1 MAQHDDKRDRLER
14 ILKEAHRNR
23 SEPALGP
30 AWLRSVM
37 RDVRRASTGAGR
49 GNGGLLLE
57 QHVWRAAAA
66 AAAVAV
72 VLTCSLMVLTWTGQG
87 DGPET
92 LDEEFEIAAVWSES
106 E

>member
-1 MAQHDDKRDRLER
+1 MAQHDDKMDRLER

-57 QHVWRAAAA
+57 QQVWRAAAA

-72 VLTCSLMVLTWTGQG
+72 VFCSLMVLTWTGQG

-92 LDEEFEIAAVWSES
+92 LEEELEIAAVWSES